1 MPFVRHTAK
10 KNLINAALSCT
21 LAPMVKT
28 YIEVGE
34 IIESVIRCVR
44 WAMARPGAF
53 YIYGNFLKKFFG
65 FSIFPEKMTVLA
77 TKGGAARCFREWL
90 SGRGEVIPLKLTKQE
105 QDIVRRK
112 FSRYCI
118 EVLNGEA
125 LNYLEE
131 LDRLWGQ
138 EINFSDLGE
147 NILSQFCSY
156 DEIPESDYFQIMGME
171 VPVRDEAISNALCRL
186 PEKKRKIILMAYFLD
201 MTEKKIA
208 ECMNLVQST
217 VHYHKA
223 DSLRLLKKILE

>member
-1 MPFVRHTAK
+1 M
-10 KNLINAALSCT
+10 
-21 LAPMVKT
+21 
-28 YIEVGE
+28 
-34 IIESVIRCVR
+34 
-44 WAMARPGAF
+44 
-53 YIYGNFLKKFFG
+53 
-65 FSIFPEKMTVLA
+65 
-77 TKGGAARCFREWL
+77 
-90 SGRGEVIPLKLTKQE
+90 KLTKQE

-112 FSRYCI
+112 FSKYCI

-131 LDRLWGQ
+131 
-138 EINFSDLGE
+138 INFSDLGE
-147 NILSQFCSY
+147 SILNQFCSY

-171 VPVRDEAISNALCRL
+171 VPVRDEAISNALYRL

-201 MTEKKIA
+201 MTEKEIA

>member
-1 MPFVRHTAK
+1 M
-10 KNLINAALSCT
+10 
-21 LAPMVKT
+21 
-28 YIEVGE
+28 
-34 IIESVIRCVR
+34 
-44 WAMARPGAF
+44 
-53 YIYGNFLKKFFG
+53 
-65 FSIFPEKMTVLA
+65 
-77 TKGGAARCFREWL
+77 
-90 SGRGEVIPLKLTKQE
+90 KLTKQE

-112 FSRYCI
+112 FSKYCI

-131 LDRLWGQ
+131 LDRLWEQ

-147 NILSQFCSY
+147 SILNQFCSY

-171 VPVRDEAISNALCRL
+171 VPVRDEAISNALYRL
-186 PEKKRKIILMAYFLD
+186 PEKKRKIIFLD
-201 MTEKKIA
+201 MTEKEIA

>member
-1 MPFVRHTAK
+1 M
-10 KNLINAALSCT
+10 
-21 LAPMVKT
+21 
-28 YIEVGE
+28 
-34 IIESVIRCVR
+34 
-44 WAMARPGAF
+44 
-53 YIYGNFLKKFFG
+53 
-65 FSIFPEKMTVLA
+65 
-77 TKGGAARCFREWL
+77 
-90 SGRGEVIPLKLTKQE
+90 KLTKQE

-112 FSRYCI
+112 FSKYCI

-131 LDRLWGQ
+131 LDRLWEQ

-147 NILSQFCSY
+147 SILNQFCSY

-171 VPVRDEAISNALCRL
+171 VPVRDEAISNALYRL

-201 MTEKKIA
+201 MTEKEIA

-217 VHYHKA
+217 VRYHKA